1 MGDNVQLGVSTVMTG
16 EVLQSF
22 DGGEGIAMA
31 DMVVLIPYINGE
43 QKGNY
48 SMTPEQTMV
57 LARALASAAGSLIN
71 REVDDNGAPLSPL
84 AKLIKFGAL

>member
-57 LARALASAAGSLIN
+57 LARALAAAAGSLIN
-71 REVDDNGAPLSPL
+71 REIGDDGQPLNWWERL
-84 AKLIKFGAL
+84 TKLNAL